1 MKRHWIC
8 SLQSS
13 DYSQLSDFSA
23 RANGPSVTNTLL
35 SPPHC
40 DLWTGSTLR
49 DKYGPEER
57 TPPEALKHTSV
68 FIQAL
73 CVGLLAF
80 QVPFARVYRICLYK
94 CREHSDLWQKRDIW
108 GLLIKAENISLSIM
122 RTVRCNVASFK
133 AHVFCCYSGTVKSDK
148 TKLVQENSY
157 CNSGDFT
164 QIQIITFNMTSVS
177 TFYFGISIFIPAA
190 QRIAKPA
197 GTFLV
202 PRIQL
207 LLRSPGQAPSFP
219 NTTSSRLGP

>member
-1 MKRHWIC
+1 MQRSIIQGSRVLLLFRH
-8 SLQSS
+8 SEDPDHFRL
-13 DYSQLSDFSA
+13 
-23 RANGPSVTNTLL
+23 
-35 SPPHC
+35 
-40 DLWTGSTLR
+40 
-49 DKYGPEER
+49 
-57 TPPEALKHTSV
+57 
-68 FIQAL
+68 
-73 CVGLLAF
+73 
-80 QVPFARVYRICLYK
+80 
-94 CREHSDLWQKRDIW
+94 
-108 GLLIKAENISLSIM
+108 
-122 RTVRCNVASFK
+122 
-133 AHVFCCYSGTVKSDK
+133 KSDK